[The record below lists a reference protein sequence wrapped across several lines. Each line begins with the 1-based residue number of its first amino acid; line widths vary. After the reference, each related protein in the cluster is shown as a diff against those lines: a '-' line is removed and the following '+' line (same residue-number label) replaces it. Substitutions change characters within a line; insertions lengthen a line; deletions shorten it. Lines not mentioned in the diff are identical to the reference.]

1 MSTQRYILILT
12 LFLLHR
18 VLDLIPLLPL
28 TRSLFTHENHSRPEA
43 VRLREKGKIKKKFN
57 GLNLRVM
64 PNLCSSAYVIEGDAK
79 EIKSTCLDV
88 VFISHL
94 YIINLTKSI

>member
-1 MSTQRYILILT
+1 M
-12 LFLLHR
+12 
-18 VLDLIPLLPL
+18 IPLLPL

-43 VRLREKGKIKKKFN
+43 VRLREKGKIKKKFTN
-57 GLNLRVM
+57 LNLRVM

>member
-1 MSTQRYILILT
+1 
-12 LFLLHR
+12 
-18 VLDLIPLLPL
+18 
-28 TRSLFTHENHSRPEA
+28 
-43 VRLREKGKIKKKFN
+43 
-57 GLNLRVM
+57 M

-94 YIINLTKSI
+94 YIINLIKYLKFIRKRPHIIAQSMTKMQGQLLLVENVISSLQISGYNLIKNYDCKPK

>member
-1 MSTQRYILILT
+1 
-12 LFLLHR
+12 
-18 VLDLIPLLPL
+18 
-28 TRSLFTHENHSRPEA
+28 
-43 VRLREKGKIKKKFN
+43 
-57 GLNLRVM
+57 M

-94 YIINLTKSI
+94 FIINLTKSI

>member
-1 MSTQRYILILT
+1 
-12 LFLLHR
+12 
-18 VLDLIPLLPL
+18 
-28 TRSLFTHENHSRPEA
+28 
-43 VRLREKGKIKKKFN
+43 
-57 GLNLRVM
+57 M

-94 YIINLTKSI
+94 YIINLENSFKVDFQEKSGQVNFGKIRFKP